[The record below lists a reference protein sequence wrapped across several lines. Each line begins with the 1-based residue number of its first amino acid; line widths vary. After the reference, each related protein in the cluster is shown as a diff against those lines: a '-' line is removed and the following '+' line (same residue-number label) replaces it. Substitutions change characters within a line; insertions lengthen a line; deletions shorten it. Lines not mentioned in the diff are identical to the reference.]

1 MTVARRQYA
10 IRSGGEEVELYE
22 PPSRRTIA
30 RLSAR
35 RPSALA
41 ISRESGWRGETLEFL
56 ERLPFVRELTV
67 VDLRINDVSGVGR
80 LTKLK
85 RLRLFTYATGP
96 LDLSGLRALEEA
108 AIVWNHR
115 FAGLSG
121 CGALKKLHVERL
133 TAAAMPELATLRRLM
148 NLDIMHTLAPDFR
161 PVWALHRLKKLRIAL
176 APYLTDREFRGVSKL
191 LLLKQ
196 LILQTCRRIT
206 TLAPLA
212 KCSRLQKVVI
222 EDCGEIAS
230 LGPLKSLQQLR
241 ELALPGTTNVRDGD
255 LSIVTGLPRLVSFAG
270 ARRRHYRP
278 SVREIEEV
286 VRRRGR

>member
-22 PPSRRTIA
+22 PPSRRTLA

-56 ERLPFVRELTV
+56 ERLPFLRELTV

-85 RLRLFTYATGP
+85 RWRLFTYATGP
-96 LDLSGLRALEEA
+96 LDLSGLRTLEEA
-108 AIVWNHR
+108 AITWNRR

-121 CGALKKLHVERL
+121 CVALKKLHIERL
-133 TAAAMPELATLRRLM
+133 TVASMPELATLRRLV
-148 NLDIMHTLAPDFR
+148 NLDIMHSLAPDFR
-161 PVWALHRLKKLRIAL
+161 PVWALHRLQKLRIAL
-176 APYLTDREFRGVSKL
+176 APYLTDRDFRGVSKL
-191 LLLKQ
+191 SLLNQ

-212 KCSRLQKVVI
+212 KCPKLQKVVI
-222 EDCGEIAS
+222 EDCGEVVSLRPLAS
-230 LGPLKSLQQLR
+230 LKQLR
-241 ELALPGTTNVRDGD
+241 ELALPGTTNVSDGD
-255 LSIVTGLPRLVSFAG
+255 LSIVLDLPRLVSFAA
-270 ARRRHYRP
+270 ARRRHYHP
-278 SVREIEEV
+278 SVPEIEEL
-286 VRRRGR
+286 VRRRG